1 MTILW
6 CGLCGLNPNLI
17 KKSFQVQTAFQALF
31 DYDPTLQTPKT
42 MLFQLVCNLNAERLC
57 ITADD
62 VKKAIA
68 TLDID
73 AKGLILCDLS
83 HLELSLVV
91 AIRHHSEIY
100 DRDPFNFE
108 MVFTRLKKFE
118 NSSQNVN
125 MKGQCDRASALKAF
139 ERLQV
144 K

>member
-1 MTILW
+1 MI
-6 CGLCGLNPNLI
+6 
-17 KKSFQVQTAFQALF
+17 
-31 DYDPTLQTPKT
+31 
-42 MLFQLVCNLNAERLC
+42 LFQLACSLSANHLC
-57 ITADD
+57 ITAID
-62 VKKAIA
+62 VKKTIA
-68 TLDID
+68 ALDID
-73 AKGLILCDLS
+73 AKGLLLCDLS

-125 MKGQCDRASALKAF
+125 MRGQCDRPSAMKAF

-144 K
+144 SSVAHLNTFRYHFVLLYFCVLELGADCSD